1 VTIDSLIKAYSDA
14 QYNLVKTST
23 WKRNEWQEK
32 MLSKIIGKDVLVDK
46 LTASFVLGKLTGTG
60 DSPTRVNQRLKTFR
74 AMMRWGYKHDM
85 VASVEWMKKLENL
98 PEKTEKQK
106 DELKYLEKAE
116 LDALLGAMPDK
127 DWNLLTRF
135 LVLTGMRIGEAIAL
149 EKADV
154 DLDARTINIDKTYD
168 MVNEEM
174 SEGAKTPTS
183 TRKVHIQPELVP
195 VINEISEHMRK
206 KKMLSTHFFCGNDGK
221 YIKYDDFRI
230 YLAKATK
237 KTVGRRLTP
246 HALRHTYVSLAAAA
260 GIPLETISRHVGH
273 AGKNVTK
280 IYLHVTEKMK
290 ERDNQTLDAVN
301 IL

>member
-1 VTIDSLIKAYSDA
+1 
-14 QYNLVKTST
+14 
-23 WKRNEWQEK
+23 
-32 MLSKIIGKDVLVDK
+32 
-46 LTASFVLGKLTGTG
+46 
-60 DSPTRVNQRLKTFR
+60 
-74 AMMRWGYKHDM
+74 MMRWGYKHDM

-116 LDALLGAMPDK
+116 LDALLGAR
-127 DWNLLTRF
+127 NLLTRF

-246 HALRHTYVSLAAAA
+246 HALRHTHCSLMFEQ
-260 GIPLETISRHVGH
+260 GMTLEAISERLGH
-273 AGKNVTK
+273 STSKITK
-280 IYLHVTEKMK
+280 EIYLHITDKMK
-290 ERDNQTLDAVN
+290 QENNDKLDK
-301 IL
+301 III